1 MMHVIDCNTTNKR
14 MVISIP
20 NEMMEVII
28 LPSSLYIRLFR
39 HVMIHSSSSP
49 PPLCT
54 RSLFCIDDDGLT
66 DDRQT
71 IKERPRQ
78 KIDED
83 MGPLN
88 LQIRRDK
95 QQTKP
100 NACNSKQPQQLSKS
114 PLDGLGE
121 VV

>member
-78 KIDED
+78 KIDD
-83 MGPLN
+83 RYGSSKST
-88 LQIRRDK
+88 DK
-95 QQTKP
+95 ERQTTNQTKRM
-100 NACNSKQPQQLSKS
+100 QLQTTTTTQ
-114 PLDGLGE
+114 
-121 VV
+121 